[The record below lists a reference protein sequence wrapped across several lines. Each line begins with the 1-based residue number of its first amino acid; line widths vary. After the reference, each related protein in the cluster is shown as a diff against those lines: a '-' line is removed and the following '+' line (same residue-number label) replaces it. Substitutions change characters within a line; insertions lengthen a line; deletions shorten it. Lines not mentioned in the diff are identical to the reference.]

1 MRLTVAESKVCFW
14 KLATVCQTPV
24 VIAYRRT
31 SPIGAR
37 LRTEEY
43 CEDLRALVW
52 RGNEDARVVLDALER
67 LDVSEED
74 AVVQLDEVAVELEFF
89 VRQRRMS
96 RKVSAIEGGEAVSGF
111 ASADHMNIANVCTRH
126 FVIAWRVL
134 SCSSRHYGDRPIPD
148 TATGGP
154 PVATHTERRMPR
166 ASSRP
171 C

>member
-96 RKVSAIEGGEAVSGF
+96 RKVSAIEGAKRLVDSLLP
-111 ASADHMNIANVCTRH
+111 T
-126 FVIAWRVL
+126 
-134 SCSSRHYGDRPIPD
+134 
-148 TATGGP
+148 T
-154 PVATHTERRMPR
+154 
-166 ASSRP
+166 
-171 C
+171 